1 MCVKPAAGLEENDLQ
16 LQLTECN
23 IYGILVGF
31 CITLML
37 IYWVKK
43 ALYSQGVLMNFND
56 FSPVSARRVAA
67 SNVITE

>member
-1 MCVKPAAGLEENDLQ
+1 MCAKPAAGLEENDLH
-16 LQLTECN
+16 LQLMECN

-43 ALYSQGVLMNFND
+43 PLYSQEVLMNFND
-56 FSPVSARRVAA
+56 SCHRS
-67 SNVITE
+67 

>member
-1 MCVKPAAGLEENDLQ
+1 MCVKPAAGLKNDLQ

-43 ALYSQGVLMNFND
+43 ALYSQGVSHEF
-56 FSPVSARRVAA
+56 
-67 SNVITE
+67 